1 MAFKPQWAM
10 TLSAPGALQDDVG
23 AEMRNRGDLAGAEA
37 AARKALDNLV
47 RKRGAG
53 SKGALPH
60 LDSLGMT
67 LFWAKRFPEAEEVLE
82 EAVAVSE
89 RVMGAFHPDTLTR
102 SSNLGMIYFQAG
114 DRARA
119 ADCFR
124 KVRDLKLKLLGPRDK
139 RTLTAESNLAAAMA
153 GTVPAEESLAVF
165 EKVLAGMERVHAK
178 DSLQVRMA
186 RHNLEEARKL
196 SVLA

>member
-1 MAFKPQWAM
+1 MAYKPLWAT
-10 TLSAPGALQDDVG
+10 TLSAPGSAEDDVG
-23 AEMRNRGDLAGAEA
+23 AEMRCRGDLDGAEA
-37 AARKALDNLV
+37 AARKALELIV

-53 SKGALPH
+53 SKRSLPH

-67 LFWAKRFPEAEEVLE
+67 FMLSKRYAEAEKAFG

-89 RVMGAFHPDTLTR
+89 RVMGAFHQDTLTR
-102 SSNLGMIYFQAG
+102 SSNLGMVYFRTG

-124 KVRDLKLKLLGPRDK
+124 NVRDLKLKLLGPGDRS
-139 RTLTAESNLAAAMA
+139 TLTAESNLAVALAE
-153 GTVPAEESLAVF
+153 TVPAVETVAAF

-178 DSLQVRMA
+178 DSVQVRMA

-196 SVLA
+196 STLS